1 MEKYINTPI
10 DDKIVSELKAGDYVY
25 LTGTV
30 YTARDAAHKR
40 LYEALQRGE
49 DIPLELQNN
58 IIYYLGPSPAREGQV
73 IGSAGPTTS
82 SRMDKYTPL
91 LLEKGL
97 KGMIGKGK
105 RSDEVIESMH
115 KNHAVYFAAIGGA
128 GALLSKCKKKSE
140 VIAYE
145 DLGTEAIRKLEVEN
159 LPIIVVIDDEKT
171 NLYNR

>member
-128 GALLSKCKKKSE
+128 GALLSKCIKKLE